1 MKTPRHLMLTRKY
14 LNDNNLLA
22 VPFDKGIGFC
32 IMTVENYQEKLDAVL
47 NLSQFEEVVTKK
59 RINEKSPVIKEEER
73 VRDALKELKE
83 SGDIDEA
90 LFDKLK
96 PIGSQPPRLYGLAK
110 IHKTNVP
117 VRPVLS
123 MPGSA
128 YHKIGLK
135 VAEWLSVVPECGIN
149 TSSKKIADS
158 LNNIELE
165 ENEEIVSFDVT
176 SLYTN
181 VPLTEA
187 IQVCADMLYDGVN
200 TAPPVSKQT
209 FTRLAE
215 LSSCNVL
222 MLTHK
227 GYVKQVDGLAMGS
240 PPAPHFANGWLSK
253 YDNTIKADAKLY
265 ARYMDDIIQNMLKD
279 RINQK
284 LEDINNLHPA
294 LKFTIERESDGQI
307 PFLDMKIMN
316 TRGKLSSTWYNK
328 PTDTGLIMNFHAVAP
343 KRYKRSVV
351 SGFVH
356 RIHRS
361 CSNWGNF
368 HTSLEKAKKV
378 LENNQYPPA
387 FYNPIIEETITRLI
401 NPEEE
406 EEKKRARDVDKEST
420 QQKKMIFIQYRGKV
434 TEDYARALHKI
445 NAPATIVMTLRKL
458 KTAMPSLKPR
468 VDMSLRAGVVYQI
481 TCPCCG
487 ASYVGQSRRHLIVR
501 FREHVRPKGTIG
513 KHLRECQETPVV
525 LTLEDNCK
533 VLAASMKEGES
544 HLLTLEAL
552 WINEIKPALNTKD
565 EYRSKTLTIKL

>member
-1 MKTPRHLMLTRKY
+1 
-14 LNDNNLLA
+14 
-22 VPFDKGIGFC
+22 
-32 IMTVENYQEKLDAVL
+32 
-47 NLSQFEEVVTKK
+47 
-59 RINEKSPVIKEEER
+59 
-73 VRDALKELKE
+73 
-83 SGDIDEA
+83 
-90 LFDKLK
+90 
-96 PIGSQPPRLYGLAK
+96 
-110 IHKTNVP
+110 
-117 VRPVLS
+117 
-123 MPGSA
+123 
-128 YHKIGLK
+128 
-135 VAEWLSVVPECGIN
+135 
-149 TSSKKIADS
+149 
-158 LNNIELE
+158 
-165 ENEEIVSFDVT
+165 
-176 SLYTN
+176 
-181 VPLTEA
+181 
-187 IQVCADMLYDGVN
+187 
-200 TAPPVSKQT
+200 
-209 FTRLAE
+209 
-215 LSSCNVL
+215 
-222 MLTHK
+222 
-227 GYVKQVDGLAMGS
+227 MGS

-253 YDNTIKADAKLY
+253 YDSTIQGNAKLY
-265 ARYMDDIIQNMLKD
+265 ARYMDDIIQNMIRD
-279 RINQK
+279 RIDQK
-284 LEDINNLHPA
+284 LEDINKLHPS

-307 PFLDMKIMN
+307 PFLDMKITN
-316 TRGKLSSTWYNK
+316 TQGKLSSTWYNK

-361 CSNWGNF
+361 CSNWTNF

-387 FYNPIIEETITRLI
+387 FYNPIIEETISRLI

-406 EEKKRARDVDKEST
+406 EEKRRTRDVDKDST

-458 KTAMPSLKPR
+458 KTALPSLKPC

-487 ASYVGQSRRHLIVR
+487 ASYVGQSRRHLTVR

-513 KHLRECQETPVV
+513 KHLQECHQETPIV
-525 LTLEDNCK
+525 LTLEENCK

-552 WINEIKPALNTKD
+552 WIEEIKPALNVKD